1 MYRLAS
7 VNTDGIHWVLRR
19 NCSVTPRQLGVMY
32 GVLATGSLAVAGF
45 FWSRGAWMVLPFS
58 AVELVAVAVAFLA
71 YARHAADGERISV
84 SCGRLVVERED
95 AGRLQRIEFVG
106 ASANVEGPTDGQPL
120 VRVRSGG
127 RSFEVGR
134 FLRADL
140 RPMLARELRQALR
153 TG

>member
-19 NCSVTPRQLGVMY
+19 NCSVTPRQLGAMY
-32 GVLATGSLAVAGF
+32 GVLAAVSLGVSGF

-58 AVELVAVAVAFLA
+58 ALELVAVAVAFLV

-95 AGRLQRIEFVG
+95 AGRLQRIELVG

-120 VRVRSGG
+120 VRVRGGG

-153 TG
+153 AG